1 MNRIYKFV
9 ASLFAIALLSLPGLL
24 VPETS
29 HAQGISINSV
39 SSSSFCAGDPISVS
53 ITVTGYWGHKNAFS
67 LQLSES
73 DGSFTPTFNNIG
85 SIVDSV
91 PDTFAIVSSIPTH
104 LSYSTHYRV
113 RVARSNAYMVTADNG
128 SDLTVGELPNNPGN
142 FGPKFGVTDSLTLF
156 DVYDPRD
163 SEYWSFTAD
172 ATPSTHNSSVL
183 DRTTEVFTRYSTGG
197 WKATVLKTIAPGGC
211 SRLDT
216 ALTLIYD
223 CSSPVVPYNAIVLDS
238 DLTIPDFSSERNNY
252 WVNPGVTLKS
262 GRYPIQNVDTVFAE
276 SGSTVAGIECQVAY
290 LKPGASWKGG
300 RGIVIYAPGASIA
313 LGQSTGHECS
323 GLAFDYSS
331 APPNKIIQ
339 GRVGSQLPSLP
350 ITLSPNPATG
360 RVTVQGADANTTSVT
375 ITNILGEV
383 VTQITPPRSAKFTF
397 DISKL
402 LPGVYYVRFESPT
415 TVTTKKIVR
424 E

>member
-1 MNRIYKFV
+1 
-9 ASLFAIALLSLPGLL
+9 
-24 VPETS
+24 
-29 HAQGISINSV
+29 
-39 SSSSFCAGDPISVS
+39 
-53 ITVTGYWGHKNAFS
+53 
-67 LQLSES
+67 
-73 DGSFTPTFNNIG
+73 
-85 SIVDSV
+85 
-91 PDTFAIVSSIPTH
+91 
-104 LSYSTHYRV
+104 
-113 RVARSNAYMVTADNG
+113 
-128 SDLTVGELPNNPGN
+128 
-142 FGPKFGVTDSLTLF
+142 
-156 DVYDPRD
+156 
-163 SEYWSFTAD
+163 
-172 ATPSTHNSSVL
+172 
-183 DRTTEVFTRYSTGG
+183 
-197 WKATVLKTIAPGGC
+197 
-211 SRLDT
+211 
-216 ALTLIYD
+216 
-223 CSSPVVPYNAIVLDS
+223 VVPYNAIVLDS